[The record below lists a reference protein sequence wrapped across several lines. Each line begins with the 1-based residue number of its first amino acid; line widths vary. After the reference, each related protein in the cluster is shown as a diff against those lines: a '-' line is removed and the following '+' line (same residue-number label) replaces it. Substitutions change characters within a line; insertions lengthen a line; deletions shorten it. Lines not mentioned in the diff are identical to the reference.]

1 MKKEVSEMTKPRRE
15 FTAEFKAQV
24 VLELLSGKK
33 TVAELSREHEVKDSL
48 IYTWRTQF
56 VERSARAFQ
65 EETVYNAAHARIAE
79 LEQMIGRLTMQL
91 EAAKKASVWLDS
103 PVSKSEQS

>member
-1 MKKEVSEMTKPRRE
+1 MTKPRRE

-33 TVAELSREHEVKDSL
+33 TVAELSREHDVKDSL

-56 VERSARAFQ
+56 VERSARVFQ
-65 EETVYNAAHARIAE
+65 EETVYSAAHARIAE

>member
-48 IYTWRTQF
+48 IYTYYSIRP
-56 VERSARAFQ
+56 
-65 EETVYNAAHARIAE
+65 
-79 LEQMIGRLTMQL
+79 L
-91 EAAKKASVWLDS
+91 
-103 PVSKSEQS
+103 